1 MAHLTGKSITQPTQ
15 AEQERERIKAAAVAR
30 LQLAAILYDLTADTP
45 ETARAPRTDAEIL
58 EAQYKAGAFPAGY
71 NKADFARDQA
81 ATIDRLLDPLR
92 EVYGPHDTDL
102 QRGTAYRNYL
112 QEYCT
117 GIEEITLNGEQFS
130 IIDGVM
136 IDAAGEVVG
145 IADRTRPVPDPD
157 KALEYIRNAG
167 KPEKKK
173 RGRPEGSTTEKQS
186 FTQILT
192 EDGATPERAAEI
204 LAALKTL
211 KRCPAIV
218 VSLYA
223 LADRNELKAARLD
236 NAKEPVIKLRHALIE
251 EGFTRKQ
258 LGVWQNF
265 PQTVDRYADPDK
277 RQKKQ
282 AWIPAAIK

>member
-92 EVYGPHDTDL
+92 EVYGPQDADL

-117 GIEEITLNGEQFS
+117 GIEEITLNGEKFS
-130 IIDGVM
+130 IIGGVM

-145 IADRTRPVPDPD
+145 TADRTRPVPDPD

-167 KPEKKK
+167 KPAK
-173 RGRPEGSTTEKQS
+173 RAPGRPPGSKTEKQS

-211 KRCPAIV
+211 QSCPAVV

-223 LADRNELKAARLD
+223 LADKNELKAARLD
-236 NAKEPVIKLRHALIE
+236 KAKESVTGLYHALKA
-251 EGFTRKQ
+251 EGLTETQ
-258 LGVWQNF
+258 LGRWQNF
-265 PQTVDRYADPDK
+265 TQTVERYADPDK

>member
-1 MAHLTGKSITQPTQ
+1 M
-15 AEQERERIKAAAVAR
+15 
-30 LQLAAILYDLTADTP
+30 
-45 ETARAPRTDAEIL
+45 
-58 EAQYKAGAFPAGY
+58 
-71 NKADFARDQA
+71 
-81 ATIDRLLDPLR
+81 
-92 EVYGPHDTDL
+92 
-102 QRGTAYRNYL
+102 
-112 QEYCT
+112 
-117 GIEEITLNGEQFS
+117 EEFTLNGEKYA

-145 IADRTRPVPDPD
+145 VADRIRPVPDPD

-173 RGRPEGSTTEKQS
+173 RGRPEGSKTEKQS

-265 PQTVDRYADPDK
+265 SPTVERYADPDK